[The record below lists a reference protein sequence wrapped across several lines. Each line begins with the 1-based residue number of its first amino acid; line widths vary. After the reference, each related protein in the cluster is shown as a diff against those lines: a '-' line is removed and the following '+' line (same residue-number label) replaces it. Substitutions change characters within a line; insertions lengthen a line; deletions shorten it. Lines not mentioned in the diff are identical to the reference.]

1 MTPRAA
7 ALVISRIALL
17 GSGMTFTVRSV
28 VADPTVTGSVYIPF
42 SIMGGLK
49 KVVCTD
55 PAQLVSPGMGSPGG
69 TNVLDSMCKKMGM
82 LLLVASANA
91 PPLPET
97 GVPQLPV
104 PAVFVITLNALLLLL
119 KSELV
124 SKPKSN
130 ATKNGL
136 G

>member
-49 KVVCTD
+49 RLFV
-55 PAQLVSPGMGSPGG
+55 QI
-69 TNVLDSMCKKMGM
+69 
-82 LLLVASANA
+82 
-91 PPLPET
+91 LP
-97 GVPQLPV
+97 
-104 PAVFVITLNALLLLL
+104 
-119 KSELV
+119 S
-124 SKPKSN
+124 
-130 ATKNGL
+130 
-136 G
+136 

>member
-1 MTPRAA
+1 
-7 ALVISRIALL
+7 
-17 GSGMTFTVRSV
+17 
-28 VADPTVTGSVYIPF
+28 
-42 SIMGGLK
+42 
-49 KVVCTD
+49 
-55 PAQLVSPGMGSPGG
+55 MGSPGG

-130 ATKNGL
+130 ATKKGL